1 MNFFY
6 GINNDIFKS
15 EIQIPL
21 FQNRVL
27 KPIDLKLF
35 KCFPKN
41 NKWIVEEIKNK
52 KVDDYFYVLKNQ
64 DISNNEI
71 YFLAKDKDLKNFN
84 NIELKN
90 FNDFTKTSPAYRANL
105 KIYLE
110 NGGFSSYQSEYPFS
124 MAAKKGTILSSIS
137 SIANTDASENYI
149 LVRNIYKEPIE
160 EKFSAHFINIKTK
173 KIESEYELKT
183 NYTNM
188 IKIKK
193 EFIKPEIFLTT
204 KSFLGVPMYA
214 SVKNKFVSLEHTH
227 PPHEYILSKN
237 KFLKITKLKNEIN
250 EIII

>member
-21 FQNRVL
+21 FKNKVL

-35 KCFPKN
+35 KCFPQN

-71 YFLAKDKDLKNFN
+71 YFLAKDKDLENFN

-124 MAAKKGTILSSIS
+124 MVAKKGTILSSIS

-160 EKFSAHFINIKTK
+160 EKFSAYFVNIKTK

-188 IKIKK
+188 IKINKQ
-193 EFIKPEIFLTT
+193 FIRPEIFFIT
-204 KSFLGVPMYA
+204 KSFLGVPMYV
-214 SVKNKFVSLEHTH
+214 SVKDRFLSFEHTH

-237 KFLKITKLKNEIN
+237 KFIKITELKNEIN
-250 EIII
+250 RIIA

>member
-1 MNFFY
+1 MWCIRNFST
-6 GINNDIFKS
+6 K
-15 EIQIPL
+15 
-21 FQNRVL
+21 
-27 KPIDLKLF
+27 
-35 KCFPKN
+35 
-41 NKWIVEEIKNK
+41 KWIVEEIRNK
-52 KVDDYFYVLKNQ
+52 KINDYFYVLKNQ
-64 DISNNEI
+64 DISNNEV
-71 YFLAKDKDLKNFN
+71 YFLAKDKDLENFN

-124 MAAKKGTILSSIS
+124 MVAKKGTILSSIS

-160 EKFSAHFINIKTK
+160 EKFSAYFVNIKTK

-188 IKIKK
+188 IKINKQ
-193 EFIKPEIFLTT
+193 FIRPEIFFIT
-204 KSFLGVPMYA
+204 KSFLGVPMYV
-214 SVKNKFVSLEHTH
+214 SVKDRFLSFEHTH

-237 KFLKITKLKNEIN
+237 KFIKITELKNEIN
-250 EIII
+250 RIIA